1 MADLRDHKRFAE
13 GRWRYDEFKYSPAFG
28 GKISPGDIDAV
39 IERNGRFLFLEHK
52 EYDENNPFFLPRGQE
67 IMLRNLACLERSTVM
82 FISGIAETGEP
93 MYVRIIRPHFEN
105 DVIWDLRQLNN
116 FEERHAFLY
125 EKFCIWR
132 MKAEFQRPV
141 KITLTQRQQL

>member
-52 EYDENNPFFLPRGQE
+52 EYDEDNPFFLPRGQE
-67 IMLRNLACLERSTVM
+67 IMLRNLASLERSTVI
-82 FISGIAETGEP
+82 FIAGIAETGEP
-93 MYVRIIRPHFEN
+93 MYIRRLRPNSADDE
-105 DVIWDLRQLNN
+105 VWDLQQMNSY
-116 FEERHAFLY
+116 EERHAFLY
-125 EKFCIWR
+125 EKFRNWR
-132 MKAEFQRPV
+132 MKAEFKTPI
-141 KITLTQRQQL
+141 KITIQKWQQP